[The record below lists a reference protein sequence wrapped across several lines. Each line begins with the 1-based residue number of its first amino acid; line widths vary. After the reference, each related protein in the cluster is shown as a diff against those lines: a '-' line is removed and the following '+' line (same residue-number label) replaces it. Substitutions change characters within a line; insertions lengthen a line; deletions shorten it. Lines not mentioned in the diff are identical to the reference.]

1 MNTTWTTA
9 AAGTFGA
16 LAGAGVIAEAT
27 SLPLLFAILLVG
39 AGVAVSFAT
48 FVLTTALLSPA
59 RRPLSVRRR
68 ARAHA

>member
-1 MNTTWTTA
+1 MNTTRTTV

-27 SLPLLFAILLVG
+27 SLPLLFAVLLVVG
-39 AGVAVSFAT
+39 GVSLAFAT
-48 FVLTTALLSPA
+48 FVVATSLFAPA

-68 ARAHA
+68 ARATA